1 MPDNDMDDIWD
12 SEEEHEGV
20 GLEQDDFGFIIG
32 ADGKLKKILC
42 PEQLMDNPP
51 EQIKKILAIFGVEE
65 VDELVNGRTI
75 H

>member
-1 MPDNDMDDIWD
+1 MPSNDLEDIWET
-12 SEEEHEGV
+12 EEYEGV

-42 PEQLMDNPP
+42 PEQLVDNPP
-51 EQIKKILAIFGVEE
+51 EEVKKILAIFGVDE
-65 VDELVNGRTI
+65 VDELINGRTL